1 MQRVRK
7 TRGSAL
13 ALAAAIV
20 LSLTARPL
28 AGTEENAE
36 DFMDLHK
43 VEIAF
48 HEAGTTKN
56 LDLMLSLF
64 ADDAV
69 LIAHVKTPTGENQI
83 KTNTGKEQVKKY
95 WQAAGPFQPANEWAG
110 YTPAFR
116 IRYEVDGERA
126 HLYFECLW
134 VDKKAGKI
142 AAHTNS
148 DDTLARVN
156 GRWLIKEMKAASCR
170 SSSGACGPQ
179 PLPIGARLTGG
190 SVMNSIDMPRR
201 QFLRQSGALVTSA
214 AVLNSPLLTQ
224 AFAAQPGEEI
234 IPWSDQPPVDPGS
247 PEALSRTCSAGK
259 ISIGWRPIPSS
270 STSPTIIVRTSTSRT
285 GRWRSP
291 ASSENRAGFV

>member
-20 LSLTARPL
+20 LSLTAKPL

-69 LIAHVKTPTGENQI
+69 LIAHVKTPTGEDQI
-83 KTNTGKEQVKKY
+83 KTYTGKAQVKNTGKRPDLFNRV
-95 WQAAGPFQPANEWAG
+95 G

-116 IRYEVDGERA
+116 IRYDVEGERA

-156 GRWLIKEMKAASCR
+156 GRWLIKEMKAAS
-170 SSSGACGPQ
+170 
-179 PLPIGARLTGG
+179 
-190 SVMNSIDMPRR
+190 V
-201 QFLRQSGALVTSA
+201 
-214 AVLNSPLLTQ
+214 
-224 AFAAQPGEEI
+224 
-234 IPWSDQPPVDPGS
+234 
-247 PEALSRTCSAGK
+247 PEL
-259 ISIGWRPIPSS
+259 
-270 STSPTIIVRTSTSRT
+270 
-285 GRWRSP
+285 
-291 ASSENRAGFV
+291 